1 MGLNTETL
9 HDSHLHANSKKWGA
23 KDVQSST
30 LEGLVR
36 SQESQQPEKGGTW
49 VVGQDR
55 NLAHFLHAPASAHLL
70 HVLTLRFIFTPERL

>member
-1 MGLNTETL
+1 MQRHSTTPIFMPTARSG
-9 HDSHLHANSKKWGA
+9 GA